1 MFDPWKKSYDKFR
14 QHIKKQTDYFAN
26 NGLYSQSYVFSSS
39 HVWRWELDHKEGWAL
54 KSWCFSTVV
63 LESTLES
70 PLDCKEIKPV
80 NVKGDQS
87 WIFFGM
93 TDAEAEAP
101 VLWPPD
107 AKSQLIRKDPDAGK
121 DWRQEEKGTTADKM
135 VGWHHWLNAQEVEQA
150 LKMVRDRE
158 AWRAAVH
165 GVAKSQTQLSNWT
178 MNNKIYQTI
187 SQVSSPV
194 KQMREIKGIS
204 LEREDAAQNKC

>member
-26 NGLYSQSYVFSSS
+26 NGLYSQSYGFSSS

-63 LESTLES
+63 LENTLES
-70 PLDCKEIKPV
+70 PLDCKIDPEHSLEWLMLKL
-80 NVKGDQS
+80 KLQ
-87 WIFFGM
+87 FFGHLM
-93 TDAEAEAP
+93 QRANSLEKTLMLAKIEGRRRRGKQQTRWLDGITDSMHMRLSK
-101 VLWPPD
+101 LW
-107 AKSQLIRKDPDAGK
+107 
-121 DWRQEEKGTTADKM
+121 
-135 VGWHHWLNAQEVEQA
+135 
-150 LKMVRDRE
+150 KMVRDRE
-158 AWRAAVH
+158 AWHVAVQ